1 MTISEQ
7 VRRAFQQLPPG
18 EILASIDLHRLSE
31 DGKSV
36 DKAVSRIHKKE
47 GLQKL
52 RNSLYYKPRE
62 SRYFG
67 WVPPSAHTVIKA
79 LRKQYRARI
88 VPSGALAAYEL
99 GFTAEPPEKRIYD
112 TDKRIGTVE
121 LDNDDLHFRSVV
133 AKKLRAASFD
143 VTLLLN
149 ALEFFLK
156 ERPHLT
162 YYQTRFVRRQ
172 LDRHSLSQVRR
183 GLSVRPQWLRN
194 RIESITQA
202 NTHIPYIT
210 GVSALNIPYR
220 GRVGDWHQMGML
232 ASNKFQI
239 AGNNYYSAPG
249 LSEQELFDCSDFL
262 KAQELDLNTSL
273 CARPERAI
281 KDILYTNIIVKDR
294 YPAFFMKDQFLLS
307 VTDEVL
313 RAGVDELR
321 PLANSKQLKFLD
333 QWLIDNDI
341 H

>member
-1 MTISEQ
+1 MSIAEQ
-7 VRRAFQQLPPG
+7 VRRAFQRLPPG

-36 DKAVSRIHKKE
+36 DKAVSRLHKKE

-67 WVPPSAHTVIKA
+67 WVPPAADAVINA
-79 LRKQYRARI
+79 LKKQYQACI

-99 GFTAEPPEKRIYD
+99 GFIGEPPEQRLYD
-112 TDKRIGTVE
+112 TDKRIGIIVLE
-121 LDNDDLHFRSVV
+121 NDILHFRSVV
-133 AKKLRAASFD
+133 GKKLNAASFE
-143 VTLLLN
+143 VTVLLN

-156 ERPHLT
+156 EHPHLT
-162 YYQTRFVRRQ
+162 YHQTQFVRRQ
-172 LDRHSLSQVRR
+172 LDRFSLSEVRR
-183 GLSVRPQWLRN
+183 GLSARSKWLRDD
-194 RIESITQA
+194 IESMIQT
-202 NTHIPYIT
+202 NTHAPYVT
-210 GVSALNIPYR
+210 GVSALNIPYE

-232 ASNKFQI
+232 VSKKFQI
-239 AGNNYYSAPG
+239 AGGNYYSAPG
-249 LSEQELFDCSDFL
+249 LDEKELFDCGEFL
-262 KAQELDLNTSL
+262 NRQELDLNTTL
-273 CARPERAI
+273 CAKPERAI

-307 VTDEVL
+307 VTDEAL
-313 RAGVDELR
+313 RASVDELR
-321 PLANSKQLKFLD
+321 PLANPKQLKFLN